1 MRKDLRAIR
10 GIEEETYLKF
20 REKALA
26 ERMKVGE
33 ALTLAMKEWLKKKR
47 TKINPRNLLR
57 IKGIIKTKENVR
69 WSEEID
75 EILVNGMKRT
85 IEILPKAFIFYP
97 IN

>member
-33 ALTLAMKEWLKKKR
+33 ALTLAMKEWLKKGKR
-47 TKINPRNLLR
+47 GQKINPRNLLR
-57 IKGIIKTKENVR
+57 IKGIIKTEEKVR

-75 EILVNGMKRT
+75 EILYGGK
-85 IEILPKAFIFYP
+85 K
-97 IN
+97 

>member
-33 ALTLAMKEWLKKKR
+33 ALTLAMREWLKKERGRK
-47 TKINPRNLLR
+47 TKPNPKNLL
-57 IKGIIKTKENVR
+57 KLAGIIKTRKKVR

-75 EILVNGMKRT
+75 EILYGGKT
-85 IEILPKAFIFYP
+85 
-97 IN
+97 